1 MVFEYRLIEKL
12 IETEVELIELSFKI
26 SDKLGEV
33 AVESA
38 MNNFYDYLCKG
49 LGKERFIASMNM
61 EYRKFIID
69 LTQAI
74 PEKLL
79 PKAMPVILGIH
90 HEKRG

>member
-1 MVFEYRLIEKL
+1 MSKMVFENELKQELIKTEIKL
-12 IETEVELIELSFKI
+12 IDISFKI

-38 MNNFYDYLCKG
+38 MKNFYDYLCRG

-61 EYRKFIID
+61 EYRKFVID

-79 PKAMPVILGIH
+79 PKAMPVILGV
-90 HEKRG
+90 KR